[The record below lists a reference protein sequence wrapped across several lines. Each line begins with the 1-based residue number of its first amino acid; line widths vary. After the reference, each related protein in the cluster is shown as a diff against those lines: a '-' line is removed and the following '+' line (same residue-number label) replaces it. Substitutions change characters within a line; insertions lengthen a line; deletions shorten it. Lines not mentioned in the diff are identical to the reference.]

1 MICGSFALS
10 GSGDILSAWGDFYP
24 DNEDLSYHQVRK
36 GVFNGGYYLHRRL
49 PLTGDD
55 FYFYDSENDL
65 LVLSSGYIYNKTE
78 MADSYGFDA
87 GEPVPRTAARLFL
100 DEGPEF
106 VRRVNGDFVI
116 FIAQPANRR
125 AYLFRDQVGIRPV
138 AYSADNGRLIFS
150 SDINGLC
157 RYLAGKKPVSREF
170 LLGFFKYIDL
180 TTTPYDRVRR
190 LLPGHYLEYTE
201 SGVRETRYWDP
212 ERIKTENSM
221 DYDEM
226 LSELKEL
233 VEDAVAIR
241 SDNRFMAGAHVS
253 SGLDSCTVAALARRN
268 YSRQDTFYGYSWSP
282 SGFTPSDPAYDER
295 ELVQSLCSRE
305 RIEPVFSG
313 LTREEFLDR
322 VSDFYHNKGNYF
334 EEHTLGQAAANGTN
348 LLFSGWGGD
357 EFIST
362 GDRGIETDLLRR
374 LNLRTYFRRNHIRPV
389 KRFIKYFLLYTLLP
403 AVGILQ
409 RNVARSFANDA
420 RYLKKPFR
428 KCDRKVLRNFYFH
441 TSRRQLHLGYLRF
454 YHIQE
459 RCESWMIS
467 GYRRGVEYRYPLLDM
482 RIVEYMIRMPS
493 LLLCRTDYFR
503 PLLRITGKD
512 LLPDDVRLNESKR
525 DPVYMELWY
534 ELFRHAGLKLMEE
547 VGQWHNNPELT
558 FIDFE
563 KLNEEIALYRRD
575 PASIDSRALFKSLVY
590 MKAVHQFTV
599 RYHEE

>member
-1 MICGSFALS
+1 MICGSFTLS
-10 GSGDILSAWGDFYP
+10 GSGDTLSAWGDFYP
-24 DNEDLSYHQVRK
+24 DDEGLSYYQVRK

-65 LVLSSGYIYNKTE
+65 LVLFSGYIYNKTE
-78 MADSYGFDA
+78 LADRYGFDA
-87 GEPVPRTAARLFL
+87 DESVPRTAARLFL
-100 DEGPEF
+100 KEGSEF

-138 AYSADNGRLIFS
+138 AYSADNGRLHFS

-157 RYLAGKKPVSREF
+157 RHLAGKKHVSGEF

-180 TTTPYDRVRR
+180 TITPSDRVRR
-190 LLPGHYLEYTE
+190 LLPGHYLEYSE
-201 SGVRETRYWDP
+201 SGVRLTRYWDP
-212 ERIKTENSM
+212 ERIKTDNNM
-221 DYDEM
+221 GYNEM
-226 LSELKEL
+226 LSELKKL
-233 VEDAVAIR
+233 VEDAVRIR
-241 SDNRFMAGAHVS
+241 CDSRFMAGSHVS

-268 YSRQDTFYGYSWSP
+268 YSSQDTFYGYSWSP
-282 SGFTPSDPAYDER
+282 SGFIPSDPAYDER
-295 ELVQSLCSRE
+295 DLVRSLCSRE

-313 LTREEFLDR
+313 ITPGEFLDR
-322 VSDFYHNKGNYF
+322 VSDHYHNKGNYF
-334 EEHTLGQAAANGTN
+334 EEHTLGQAAADGTN

-374 LNLRTYFRRNHIRPV
+374 LSLRTYFRRNHIRPV

-409 RNVARSFANDA
+409 RNVARSFANDV
-420 RYLKKPFR
+420 RYLKKPFG

-482 RIVEYMIRMPS
+482 RIVEYIIRVPS

-503 PLLRITGKD
+503 PLLRIIGEGF
-512 LLPDDVRLNESKR
+512 LPDDVRLNVSKR
-525 DPVYMELWY
+525 DPVYMEWWY
-534 ELFRHAGLKLMEE
+534 ELFRQAGLKLMDE
-547 VGQWHNNPELT
+547 VDQWQDNQELA

-563 KLNEEIALYRRD
+563 KLNEEIAQYRRD
-575 PASIDSRALFKSLVY
+575 PAATDGRVLFKSLVY
-590 MKAVHQFTV
+590 MKAAHQFTV
-599 RYHEE
+599 KYHED